1 MLNDFRE
8 VEWYLSYC
16 PGPCSRRELLVPFPA
31 FLSVRETYAASMLKA
46 SVSGSKCTCSCYF
59 IRDGF
64 HPRWYLLISNILGLC
79 SMLNIGLL
87 LLLPLLQKLADF
99 TNGFKGWR
107 VVTFAVNAFED
118 FSCFSSLTVYTTY
131 LICFS
136 AMVPSVYMQDTI
148 PVVSGAPLR
157 AVL

>member
-1 MLNDFRE
+1 
-8 VEWYLSYC
+8 
-16 PGPCSRRELLVPFPA
+16 
-31 FLSVRETYAASMLKA
+31 
-46 SVSGSKCTCSCYF
+46 
-59 IRDGF
+59 
-64 HPRWYLLISNILGLC
+64 
-79 SMLNIGLL
+79 MLNIGLL
-87 LLLPLLQKLADF
+87 LLLLLLQKLAGF
-99 TNGFKGWR
+99 TNGFKWGR

-136 AMVPSVYMQDTI
+136 AMVPSVYMEDTI